1 MVDRCVALVTGGGG
15 ELGRAIAH
23 RLAGA
28 DHDVVV
34 FERDETTAEALRAEM
49 PGVLVIA
56 ADQTL
61 RGEVDRAMAAVTER
75 FGRLDVVVANA
86 GYAKFGGFLEM
97 EPRTWERHVAINLNG
112 TFHICQAAA
121 RVMADGRRGGSIV
134 VTASSLALR
143 HADRTGAYCT
153 TKAALLMLVQTMAA
167 ELGIHRIRANAVL
180 PGVIETAMT
189 RWMVDKPGVRRDL
202 LQATPAG
209 RLGTPEDVAEAV
221 AFLCSDR
228 AGFITGAS
236 LSVDGGQQIY
246 GQPAWTRQDRSTP
259 FEPAWVAGLGD

>member
-1 MVDRCVALVTGGGG
+1 VVDRCVALVTGGGG

-34 FERDETTAEALRAEM
+34 FERDEATAEALRDEM

-189 RWMVDKPGVRRDL
+189 RWMVDKPASRDTGGRRRGGGVPLLRSSRVHHRREPVGRWRTANLRPTGVD
-202 LQATPAG
+202 TPG
-209 RLGTPEDVAEAV
+209 PVDT
-221 AFLCSDR
+221 FR
-228 AGFITGAS
+228 AGMGRWPRRLTDKGEK
-236 LSVDGGQQIY
+236 
-246 GQPAWTRQDRSTP
+246 P
-259 FEPAWVAGLGD
+259 